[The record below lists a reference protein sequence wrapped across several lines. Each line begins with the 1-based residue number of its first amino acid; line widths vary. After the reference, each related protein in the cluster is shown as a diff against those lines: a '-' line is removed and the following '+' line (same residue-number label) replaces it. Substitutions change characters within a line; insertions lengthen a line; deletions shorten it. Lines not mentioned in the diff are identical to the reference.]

1 MGSGGGQT
9 GSAGGGCRGA
19 GAVRVR
25 RGAVPGAGV
34 RTLDTASVGL
44 LCTRCL
50 TKQIAYLCSGLRFQG
65 LVFSPQMIASRENHR
80 QLGGVPL
87 WNEAQRGLLPTHKD
101 APPTRQ
107 VTTSRDPCPLCFGV
121 LHLSGVAHSS
131 N

>member
-1 MGSGGGQT
+1 MRELCVC
-9 GSAGGGCRGA
+9 AEARCRGLA
-19 GAVRVR
+19 SGRW
-25 RGAVPGAGV
+25 
-34 RTLDTASVGL
+34 TLASVRL

-80 QLGGVPL
+80 QLGGSGVPL

-101 APPTRQ
+101 APPTRRG
-107 VTTSRDPCPLCFGV
+107 TTSRDPCPLCFGV